1 MDVEGTTNARTH
13 RHSRGAVAGGD
24 WCMRM
29 RVRCG
34 EDKEWK
40 TRREAGVVV
49 LVKQTEQ
56 QQPILLSSRRRRAA

>member
-1 MDVEGTTNARTH
+1 VDVEGTTNARTH

-49 LVKQTEQ
+49 LVV
-56 QQPILLSSRRRRAA
+56 